1 MLAFL
6 GFLTIILVLA
16 LIMSKKSSTLIALI
30 IVPVITGFITAFVMA
45 PQTIID
51 AAAAK
56 AAEAGTEF
64 VAPTVTFGAQLEQ
77 TFKSITGWMGSGLT
91 SIAATGV
98 MFIFAILFFS
108 TCSDAG
114 VFDPIIAKILKLTG
128 NDPVKIAI
136 GTFIIGCICHLDGS
150 GATTF
155 LIAIPAVMPLYR
167 KMKMNFWVEA
177 TIVAL
182 AAGIMNVMPW
192 GGPTIRAATAISGLG
207 YEITAAQLW
216 VGIMPSWIVGI
227 ICCLLLSA
235 WLGKKE
241 AKRLAAGIPADPCEV
256 EMVNEAETGNSDL
269 VRTGWRWY
277 FNICLIIVL
286 LFVLIKGLLSPAA
299 TFMIGFCIL
308 LIVNYPNV
316 KQQHDII
323 NSHAKAAFLMVSIVF
338 AAGAFTGIMKG
349 SGMLTAMTDALVAII
364 PSSVGKIMAPVVGI
378 FSVPL
383 SLLFDPDSFYYGVMP
398 VIANAVAA
406 MGGSAVAVAKASIMG
421 QMTLGFPLSPL
432 TGATFLLLGLAGQD
446 LGDHQKHTLPLAWLV
461 SIVMVVVGCLF
472 CGLLASA

>member
-30 IVPVITGFITAFVMA
+30 IIPAITGFITAFIKA

-51 AAAAK
+51 AAAQK
-56 AAEAGTEF
+56 AADAGTEF
-64 VAPTVTFGAQLEQ
+64 VAPVVTFGDRLTQ
-77 TFKSITGWMGSGLT
+77 TFKSVSDWMGSGIT

-114 VFDPIIAKILKLTG
+114 VFDPIIAKILKFTG
-128 NDPVKIAI
+128 NDPVKVAI

-155 LIAIPAVMPLYR
+155 LIAIPACMPLY
-167 KMKMNFWVEA
+167 KKLKMNYWVEA

-182 AAGIMNVMPW
+182 AAGIMNIMPW

-207 YEITAAQLW
+207 YEVTAAQLW
-216 VGIMPSWIVGI
+216 VGIMPSWIIGI
-227 ICCLLLSA
+227 VMALLCSA

-241 AKRLAAGIPADPCEV
+241 AKRIAAGIAADPTDV
-256 EMVNEAETGNSDL
+256 AETEVAEVNKDL
-269 VRTGWRWY
+269 IRTGWRWY
-277 FNICLIIVL
+277 FNVCLIIVL
-286 LFVLIKGLLSPAA
+286 LFILIKGLLSPAA

-316 KQQHDII
+316 SQQHDII

-349 SGMLTAMTDALVAII
+349 SGMLTAMTNALVAVI
-364 PSSVGKIMAPVVGI
+364 PNSVGKVMAPIVGI

-446 LGDHQKHTLPLAWLV
+446 LGDHQKHTLPLAWFI
-461 SIVMVVVGCLF
+461 SIVMVIVGCVF

>member
-30 IVPVITGFITAFVMA
+30 IIPAISGFITAFVTSK
-45 PQTIID
+45 QTIID
-51 AAAAK
+51 AAMAK
-56 AAEAGTEF
+56 AEESGVAF
-64 VAPTVTFGAQLEQ
+64 VEPTITFGQQLTQ
-77 TFKSITGWMGSGLT
+77 TFKSLSDWIGSGLT

-114 VFDPIIAKILKLTG
+114 VFDPIISKILKLTG

-136 GTFIIGCICHLDGS
+136 GTFLIGCICHLDGS

-155 LIAIPAVMPLYR
+155 LIAIPACMPLYK
-167 KMKMNFWVEA
+167 KMKMNYWVEA
-177 TIVAL
+177 TIVSL

-192 GGPTIRAATAISGLG
+192 GGPTIRAASAISGLG
-207 YEITAAQLW
+207 YEINASQLW
-216 VGIMPSWIVGI
+216 VGIMPAWICGLIMGI
-227 ICCLLLSA
+227 LISA

-241 AKRLAAGIPADPCEV
+241 VKRLAANIPADPCEV
-256 EMVNEAETGNSDL
+256 EEVNETATANSDL

-277 FNICLIIVL
+277 FNICLILVL
-286 LFVLIKGLLSPAA
+286 LFILIKSLLSPAA

-349 SGMLTAMTDALVAII
+349 SGMLQGMTDALVSII
-364 PSSVGKIMAPVVGI
+364 PSSVGKFMAPVVGI

-383 SLLFDPDSFYYGVMP
+383 SLLFDPDSFYFGVMP

-446 LGDHQKHTLPLAWLV
+446 LGDHQRHTLPYAWLMSV
-461 SIVMVVVGCLF
+461 VMVIVGCIF
-472 CGLLASA
+472 CGLLA